1 MRVQSLTTGT
11 VRDKFI
17 DIVHELDLSR
27 SAEVSSSKVD
37 KDFFFNKQER
47 KMEVQKEDMKVYLKV
62 NLGMQFNDPWE
73 RV

>member
-1 MRVQSLTTGT
+1 MLKIHLVMRVQSLKTGT

-37 KDFFFNKQER
+37 KDFFSINKKER
-47 KMEVQKEDMKVYLKV
+47 WRSKKKI
-62 NLGMQFNDPWE
+62 
-73 RV
+73 

>member
-37 KDFFFNKQER
+37 KDFFFSINKKER
-47 KMEVQKEDMKVYLKV
+47 WRSKKKI
-62 NLGMQFNDPWE
+62 
-73 RV
+73 

>member
-1 MRVQSLTTGT
+1 MLKIYLVMRVQSLKTET

-37 KDFFFNKQER
+37 KDFLSINKKDR
-47 KMEVQKEDMKVYLKV
+47 
-62 NLGMQFNDPWE
+62 DPKG
-73 RV
+73 RYKFT